1 MNAAAHAY
9 FAQILKEGRQPL
21 ILAEEI
27 PSGSQEV
34 NLNEMPSQRQENE
47 VNPVVELDNA
57 DYQTLLRIA
66 SRNQQ
71 NTVTPT
77 EPHTD
82 PNSIRP
88 R

>member
-1 MNAAAHAY
+1 M
-9 FAQILKEGRQPL
+9 RQPL
-21 ILAEEI
+21 ILAEEM
-27 PSGSQEV
+27 PSESQEV

-47 VNPVVELDNA
+47 VNPVVELNNV

-66 SRNQQ
+66 SRNQR
-71 NTVTPT
+71 NTVTRT
-77 EPHTD
+77 ESHTD

>member
-1 MNAAAHAY
+1 MNAAANAY

-21 ILAEEI
+21 ILAEDM
-27 PSGSQEV
+27 PSESQEV

-47 VNPVVELDNA
+47 VNPVVELNNV

-66 SRNQQ
+66 SRNQR
-71 NTVTPT
+71 NTVTRT

>member
-1 MNAAAHAY
+1 MNAAANAY

-21 ILAEEI
+21 ILAEEM
-27 PSGSQEV
+27 PSKSQED

-47 VNPVVELDNA
+47 VNPVVELNNV